1 MANVIRIKNSGT
13 ANSAPTS
20 LELGELAI
28 NYNDGKIFYKNSSN
42 AIVQFGSSGGSGG
55 VTVSDT
61 PPSSPSAG
69 DLWYE
74 SDTGK
79 SFVYYDSFWVE
90 IGAGSGV
97 GLDSIV
103 LGTDTTGNY
112 VASLVAGTGVTLSN
126 NSGESSTPTIAVDT
140 SAIQVRVANVSDT
153 EIGYLDGVT
162 SAIQTQINTKANS
175 NSSPVIT
182 LSGDL
187 SGSATLTNLGNATI
201 NATIVANSVA
211 LGSDT
216 AGDYVQSLVAGTGI
230 TLSNNSGE
238 GTTPTVAV
246 NTSTIATLAS
256 PVFTG
261 NVTVS
266 NNLIV
271 SGNLTVNGSTTT
283 VNTETVTIDDNIIV
297 LNNNATGSPTENAGV
312 EIERGTSTNVQ
323 LRWNETTDKWQFT
336 NDGTNFTD
344 LGAGGATISETAPSA
359 PEAGALWFNSNS
371 AQTFVYYDSSWIEI
385 GATAMGATVSTTA
398 PNSPIGGQIWFNS
411 DSGGT
416 YVYYGSAWVEVGAAP
431 VNVMLQAIDAKGDL
445 LIGTA
450 DNTVGKVSV
459 GSNSQ
464 LLRANSSTA
473 TGVEW
478 FTPTYAPAAS
488 PTFTGTVVLPS
499 DTSIGNVSST
509 EIGYVDGVT
518 SAIQTQLDSKLA
530 AATAVTSN
538 RNAIINGAMNV
549 WQRGTSTSLALGGGS
564 YVGPDRWWWYN
575 NGFTSTI
582 SRQSCGSTLPQ
593 FQYCARIQRTSGQTG
608 TAAMVLFSPQETVN
622 SLRFA
627 GKNATLS
634 FYARA
639 SSGISSATALSMNVY
654 TGTGVDQNN
663 FTNGFTG
670 LVNTGGIAATLT
682 TSWQRFNTTV
692 SIGSTATQI
701 GLQIA
706 FSPTGTAGASDYFEI
721 TGIQLEEGSVATPF
735 EFEDYGTTLAKCQ
748 RYYQTGAQFTAYTA
762 SSTTCT
768 VWGHLLSEMRVTP
781 TVSVTGPL
789 NLQGDGAINAT
800 QSSGSVGAFNFS
812 SPVSVYLT
820 AVGNFTGLTTGR
832 TITIS
837 VPANNGNYFTFSSE
851 L

>member
-28 NYNDGKIFYKNSSN
+28 NYADGKIFYKNSSN
-42 AIVQFGSSGGSGG
+42 AVVEFGGSGGSGG

-79 SFVYYDSFWVE
+79 TFVYYDSFWVE
-90 IGAGSGV
+90 VGAGSGV
-97 GLDSIV
+97 GLDSIA
-103 LGTDTTGNY
+103 LGTDTTGSY
-112 VASLVAGTGVTLSN
+112 VASLVAGTGITLSN

-140 SAIQVRVANVSDT
+140 SAIQVRVTNVSDT

-162 SAIQTQINTKANS
+162 SAIQTQIDTKANS

-216 AGDYVQSLVAGTGI
+216 TGDYVQSLVAGTGI

-261 NVTVS
+261 DVTVS

-271 SGNLTVNGSTTT
+271 SGNLTVSGSTTT
-283 VNTETVTIDDNIIV
+283 VNTETVTIDDNIII
-297 LNNNATGSPTENAGV
+297 LNNNVTGSPTENAGV

-336 NDGTNFTD
+336 NDGINFTD

-398 PNSPIGGQIWFNS
+398 PNSPIAGQIWFNS

-450 DNTVGKVSV
+450 DNAVGKVSV

-499 DTSIGNVSST
+499 DTSIGNISST

-518 SAIQTQLDSKLA
+518 SAIQTQLDSKLTTT
-530 AATAVTSN
+530 TAITSN

-549 WQRGTSTSLALGGGS
+549 WQRGTDSGTLGLGGGS
-564 YVGPDRWWWYN
+564 YIGPDRWWFYN
-575 NGFTSTI
+575 NGFTSSIT
-582 SRQSCGSTLPQ
+582 RQSPGSTLPQ
-593 FQYCARIQRTSGQTG
+593 FRYCARIQRTSGQTG
-608 TAAMVLFSPQETVN
+608 TSAFVFNSPQETIN

-627 GKNATLS
+627 GKTVTLS

-639 SSGISSATALSMNVY
+639 SATVSSNTSLRLSVR
-654 TGTGVDQNN
+654 TGTGTDQSNL
-663 FTNGFTG
+663 GAGAYTG
-670 LVNTGGIAATLT
+670 LDTPISFVPTLT
-682 TSWQRFNTTV
+682 SSWQRFSGTAV
-692 SIGSTATQI
+692 FPSTATE
-701 GLQIA
+701 
-706 FSPTGTAGASDYFEI
+706 FSVEIQFTPTGTAGAADYVEI
-721 TGIQLEEGSVATPF
+721 TGIQFEEGSIATPF
-735 EFEDYGTTLAKCQ
+735 EFEDYSETLAKCQ
-748 RYYQTGAQFTAYTA
+748 RYYETGTNLWMSGY
-762 SSTTCT
+762 
-768 VWGHLLSEMRVTP
+768 GVTSAILDTRINEYVSFNVTKRSAP
-781 TVSVTGPL
+781 TVTLSSVTKTNETLSG
-789 NLQGDGAINAT
+789 GAIWADPSVKG
-800 QSSGSVGAFNFS
+800 SSN
-812 SPVSVYLT
+812 
-820 AVGNFTGLTTGR
+820 
-832 TITIS
+832 TIT
-837 VPANNGNYFTFSSE
+837 GFSLFCKIGTAAGTAHFETQIGSWSAAAE